1 VRTDRLDADA
11 FAGVLEGVER
21 AAARAVA
28 EVRDGA
34 LEPRPDSCAWQGG
47 CAFPSIC
54 RCEDA

>member
-11 FAGVLEGVER
+11 FARVLDGVER

-28 EVRDGA
+28 EVRAGA